1 MELDANTATSGVG
14 GALAVD
20 TATDLFNISNSVFGG
35 NAAFT
40 NGGGVSLH
48 AFAPNATTTIS
59 KTSFEVPHCTL
70 RAGITKR
77 CGVWCC
83 SA

>member
-1 MELDANTATSGVG
+1 VELDANTATAGVG

-40 NGGGVSLH
+40 NGGGVSLV

-59 KTSFEVPHCTL
+59 KTSFEVPCYTQCI
-70 RAGITKR
+70 GIAVC
-77 CGVWCC
+77 CGQH
-83 SA
+83 A